1 MRYISKTSPQIFDIN
16 GFMRFVTNSTS
27 LNFKCRLVE
36 QIIKINPGLSHRMVA
51 IPKKMRNIH
60 VLHPRLRLVFGC
72 WPLLINI
79 LDEKADYDSSP
90 YHLGKLETISLLF
103 FRICLLRWTTFVGCY
118 DQRVMIERK
127 SLALYVSINQKADC
141 HSFPA
146 IRICKTNVLAVATVT
161 ALLLSVNGWLMI
173 FLRSLQNIVVCSHQG

>member
-1 MRYISKTSPQIFDIN
+1 
-16 GFMRFVTNSTS
+16 MRFVTNSTS
-27 LNFKCRLVE
+27 LNFKCGLVE
-36 QIIKINPGLSHRMVA
+36 QIIKINPALSDRRVVMQ
-51 IPKKMRNIH
+51 RNVKYSYII
-60 VLHPRLRLVFGC
+60 VLHPRLGLGFGC

-90 YHLGKLETISLLF
+90 YHFGKLETICLLF
-103 FRICLLRWTTFVGCY
+103 RIRLLRWTTFVGCY

-127 SLALYVSINQKADC
+127 SSALYVSINQKADC

-161 ALLLSVNGWLMI
+161 ALLLSVIGWLMI

>member
-1 MRYISKTSPQIFDIN
+1 
-16 GFMRFVTNSTS
+16 
-27 LNFKCRLVE
+27 
-36 QIIKINPGLSHRMVA
+36 
-51 IPKKMRNIH
+51 MRNIH

-103 FRICLLRWTTFVGCY
+103 RICLLRWTTFVGCY

-127 SLALYVSINQKADC
+127 SSALYVSINQKADC

-146 IRICKTNVLAVATVT
+146 IRICKTNVLAVATVIT
-161 ALLLSVNGWLMI
+161 LLLSVIGWLMI
-173 FLRSLQNIVVCSHQG
+173 CLRSLPNIVVCSHQGLLHEVIFMQKGF

>member
-1 MRYISKTSPQIFDIN
+1 
-16 GFMRFVTNSTS
+16 MRFVTNSTS

-51 IPKKMRNIH
+51 MQKKCEIFMYYTH
-60 VLHPRLRLVFGC
+60 AWGWCLVVDLC
-72 WPLLINI
+72 WLTFWMKRRTMTLLPTTSGNWKQLPI
-79 LDEKADYDSSP
+79 L
-90 YHLGKLETISLLF
+90 

-127 SLALYVSINQKADC
+127 SSALYVSINQKADC

-146 IRICKTNVLAVATVT
+146 IRICKTNVLAVATVIT
-161 ALLLSVNGWLMI
+161 LLLSVIGWLMI
-173 FLRSLQNIVVCSHQG
+173 FLRSLPNIVVCSHQGLLHEVIFMQKGF